1 MHAFDTIRP
10 TSSMHRSSN
19 TGDGPDAKPIPEEP
33 APVSIPV
40 TIHISPHTRDRLDSL
55 KKSPDESYDAV
66 ISRLCDCRADDAPLS
81 DEAMKEIEQSL
92 AELREGISRTHEEI
106 VRELVA
112 KKEE

>member
-40 TIHISPHTRDRLDSL
+40 YPHTRDRLDSL